1 MTAGIHQALI
11 NLNSKLE
18 KLELAAEQA
27 RKPAKAGQADLFSVV
42 GGAKKPVNANALDAK
57 MLATRLDSAISKVE
71 QILKEGKA

>member
-11 NLNSKLE
+11 NLNAKLE
-18 KLELAAEQA
+18 KLELAAEQVK
-27 RKPAKAGQADLFSVV
+27 RPAKSGQPDLFSVV